1 MLMALSTASAQ
12 SKAAPLSF
20 EAASVK
26 SSAPPVDGR
35 IMRQMN
41 GGPGSRDPGMLTYSN
56 VTLKE
61 MLVEAY
67 DLKPYQVE
75 VPDWA
80 DNLGYDV
87 VAKMAQGTTME
98 QMRRMLQTLLAERFK
113 VAIHRETKQLPVY
126 ALTVAK
132 GGPKMKVVEPPDP
145 NAAPAEGPPAGRRGP
160 PPGDGAFPADGRG
173 GRAGAP
179 PPMPKGPGVRMRMTP
194 TGRELAGYMTMSDLA
209 NALSNSMG
217 RAVVDQTELTATYD
231 VDVTWTP
238 DELDRNRMG
247 AMAGPP
253 AGGAAGGEAPRTAS
267 EPGLSLPQALQET
280 LGLKLDPRKS
290 AAEVLI
296 MDHADKVPVE
306 N

>member
-1 MLMALSTASAQ
+1 
-12 SKAAPLSF
+12 
-20 EAASVK
+20 
-26 SSAPPVDGR
+26 
-35 IMRQMN
+35 
-41 GGPGSRDPGMLTYSN
+41 
-56 VTLKE
+56 
-61 MLVEAY
+61 
-67 DLKPYQVE
+67 
-75 VPDWA
+75 
-80 DNLGYDV
+80 
-87 VAKMAQGTTME
+87 
-98 QMRRMLQTLLAERFK
+98 
-113 VAIHRETKQLPVY
+113 
-126 ALTVAK
+126 
-132 GGPKMKVVEPPDP
+132 
-145 NAAPAEGPPAGRRGP
+145 
-160 PPGDGAFPADGRG
+160 
-173 GRAGAP
+173 
-179 PPMPKGPGVRMRMTP
+179 MTP

>member
-1 MLMALSTASAQ
+1 
-12 SKAAPLSF
+12 
-20 EAASVK
+20 
-26 SSAPPVDGR
+26 
-35 IMRQMN
+35 
-41 GGPGSRDPGMLTYSN
+41 MLTYSN